1 MAQGEV
7 VRQTIANPGTKDA
20 VLIPGEIIPITTDHY
35 DQAAKNVD
43 AILTALAKPLIE
55 FGKKT
60 DKGKG
65 WFRVGFLA
73 KGIEAVAKIGEPIA
87 AMADAV
93 VKMSGGQAVLQTIIK
108 DPTTGEPKLV
118 PGETISFTE
127 AIPKAIAATKE
138 LLMGENSLAKVLF
151 DFGVWV
157 DKNAQGFF
165 AAQLYVPK
173 FGEILTSL
181 GESSE
186 GVMSLVKNLSDAK
199 IEQEKS
205 KVDIAKTFTDLGT
218 IITDLGT
225 KLATVDFPKIL
236 SLPEAVEALNE
247 SSTSYVSVLTNLK
260 KVIDLKIA
268 DVKGEVTT
276 FVDALTSAASSIGTI
291 TNVNPGSISSFTSV
305 AEAMSDASASYSAT
319 MENLKGILFWKNE
332 EKKPIDYLT
341 EFADGVVT
349 GVYEKIKTL
358 TDIKVFP
365 NFVNITGNLE
375 DISSSYGIYIKNMM
389 DAVKL
394 LPSTKDL
401 KDPKLPNNQ
410 LINLAAS
417 LEAVGKSLLK
427 VGPDGFKTL
436 TKVFSELEPFS
447 ESYISYVTNML
458 SAGKMLPKDSADRL
472 DPNNQLSAI
481 TDSLS
486 YVSLDLLF
494 FDDKRFK
501 TLTKVMSELEVF
513 SESYKAFVENMISSA
528 KFISS
533 QRLNNVKSPAAQLSD
548 IVENLKTADTNLEKL
563 NIENFKKLVKIA
575 NNISTASEYLAEANQ
590 NKDAKIDST
599 LKSLAETMKSIDL
612 TMKDVNLAN
621 MYKYLW
627 SSMFLS
633 NVSTNYV
640 EIADNLQEAKQTGVN
655 VNGTMKDFATGIN
668 SIAES
673 FNKMNASKV
682 GLYWQFTNITAKLT
696 NINTPFE
703 KFVKLFGGFVKEM
716 GTFVKQFEVFGKDN
730 ASYFKSYADS
740 LKVIASV
747 DAGKLR
753 EITAAIK
760 DQAAATA
767 KLTQEKLANQNAGNV
782 TGGLFGTGG
791 GDGTNNNNNL
801 NTGGGNVTNNNYAT
815 PQQVKA
821 SGGTVLEVKA
831 LFINNTRWGG

>member
-1 MAQGEV
+1 
-7 VRQTIANPGTKDA
+7 
-20 VLIPGEIIPITTDHY
+20 
-35 DQAAKNVD
+35 
-43 AILTALAKPLIE
+43 
-55 FGKKT
+55 
-60 DKGKG
+60 
-65 WFRVGFLA
+65 
-73 KGIEAVAKIGEPIA
+73 
-87 AMADAV
+87 
-93 VKMSGGQAVLQTIIK
+93 
-108 DPTTGEPKLV
+108 
-118 PGETISFTE
+118 
-127 AIPKAIAATKE
+127 
-138 LLMGENSLAKVLF
+138 
-151 DFGVWV
+151 
-157 DKNAQGFF
+157 
-165 AAQLYVPK
+165 
-173 FGEILTSL
+173 
-181 GESSE
+181 
-186 GVMSLVKNLSDAK
+186 
-199 IEQEKS
+199 
-205 KVDIAKTFTDLGT
+205 
-218 IITDLGT
+218 
-225 KLATVDFPKIL
+225 
-236 SLPEAVEALNE
+236 
-247 SSTSYVSVLTNLK
+247 
-260 KVIDLKIA
+260 
-268 DVKGEVTT
+268 
-276 FVDALTSAASSIGTI
+276 
-291 TNVNPGSISSFTSV
+291 
-305 AEAMSDASASYSAT
+305 
-319 MENLKGILFWKNE
+319 
-332 EKKPIDYLT
+332 
-341 EFADGVVT
+341 
-349 GVYEKIKTL
+349 
-358 TDIKVFP
+358 
-365 NFVNITGNLE
+365 
-375 DISSSYGIYIKNMM
+375 
-389 DAVKL
+389 
-394 LPSTKDL
+394 
-401 KDPKLPNNQ
+401 
-410 LINLAAS
+410 
-417 LEAVGKSLLK
+417 
-427 VGPDGFKTL
+427 
-436 TKVFSELEPFS
+436 
-447 ESYISYVTNML
+447 
-458 SAGKMLPKDSADRL
+458 
-472 DPNNQLSAI
+472 
-481 TDSLS
+481 
-486 YVSLDLLF
+486 
-494 FDDKRFK
+494 
-501 TLTKVMSELEVF
+501 MSELEVF